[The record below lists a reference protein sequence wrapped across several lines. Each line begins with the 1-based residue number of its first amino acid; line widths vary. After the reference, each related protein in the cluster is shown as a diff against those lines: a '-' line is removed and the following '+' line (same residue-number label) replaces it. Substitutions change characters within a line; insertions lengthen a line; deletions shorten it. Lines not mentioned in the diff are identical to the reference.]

1 MKARS
6 KDVPML
12 KIIQSGAHAELKK
25 FFSDATDKKILN
37 GLQKVL
43 LMGIV
48 RFRVFLIE
56 FDVTTPLSMLQN
68 ETASSF
74 FRAGMMRRTPAMSQ
88 VAARYPT
95 ARRRSMTDAAA
106 AALKGERAIA
116 AALGMHHGSQDKC
129 GVHRTSNMQQKTN
142 LLFQGLISM
151 LIAMALT
158 LGEGST
164 MGLFREDAL
173 FVFRRDFR
181 FRRGHV
187 S

>member
-1 MKARS
+1 
-6 KDVPML
+6 
-12 KIIQSGAHAELKK
+12 
-25 FFSDATDKKILN
+25 
-37 GLQKVL
+37 
-43 LMGIV
+43 
-48 RFRVFLIE
+48 
-56 FDVTTPLSMLQN
+56 
-68 ETASSF
+68 
-74 FRAGMMRRTPAMSQ
+74 
-88 VAARYPT
+88 
-95 ARRRSMTDAAA
+95 MTDAAS

-142 LLFQGLISM
+142 VLFQGLISM

-158 LGEGST
+158 LGEGAT

-187 S
+187 SFAHRAKINSLVAVFAGGMEKVDMLRAAIIKSLATSDIDMPLMEHV